1 MGGARA
7 GGGGGGCG
15 WGRGFIGCGC
25 LRGKWKR
32 GGVTRCPR
40 PSCRALALPLTPSSP
55 PPPPVWPRPSCV
67 APPTPWCLT
76 PRREGLHGVWAVSL
90 CCCKWTK
97 VVFGEEPPK
106 IQHHL
111 SSPPPHLLSPTPSLI
126 PSMVHL
132 ILSVKVMT
140 LVFPAGVSEVYMIS
154 IRPSTRGSVAV
165 IVLLVAAWLR
175 CYTKLPP
182 PPPPTS
188 LSPSTDGAC
197 STRPAAG
204 VSHRCTSTDP
214 ASDL

>member
-1 MGGARA
+1 MFV
-7 GGGGGGCG
+7 GGGGASSVVGVSVGSG
-15 WGRGFIGCGC
+15 NVGR
-25 LRGKWKR
+25 
-32 GGVTRCPR
+32 TRCPR

-67 APPTPWCLT
+67 APPAPWCLT
-76 PRREGLHGVWAVSL
+76 SRREGLHGVWAVSL

-106 IQHHL
+106 IQPHL
-111 SSPPPHLLSPTPSLI
+111 SSPPPRLLSSTASPI

-175 CYTKLPP
+175 CYTKFLPP
-182 PPPPTS
+182 PPPRLLPLMVHVVPGRLLASPIAAHLLILLLTFNLLFSSRKQPTK
-188 LSPSTDGAC
+188 
-197 STRPAAG
+197 
-204 VSHRCTSTDP
+204 
-214 ASDL
+214 